1 MTARGDF
8 RRACRDALLDQ
19 EGTLSDLRAAL
30 AALHLIASASEG
42 IEKDDMDGL
51 RHVTGGAREL
61 AAALHR
67 SWREALER
75 VDARGRSE
83 A

>member
-8 RRACRDALLDQ
+8 RSACRDALLDQ

-30 AALHLIASASEG
+30 AALHLIASAGEG

-67 SWREALER
+67 SWRDALER
-75 VDARGRSE
+75 VGGRS
-83 A
+83 